1 MSTSVTLA
9 ALSPEFS
16 RFVQALIEGLS
27 LAAIYALL
35 ALGFVI
41 IYKSTNVLSFAQP
54 AFLLFGAYAASYVSM
69 TLGWGFWPGVIIGI
83 GAAAFLGAASERA
96 VIRPMIGKPAFAVAI
111 LTIGLDIAIRV
122 VTNQLIGT
130 DVRAIGTPNPA
141 GIGAPLLPWGSEPWR
156 LGATDG
162 IGGVVVQ
169 PRVVALVITTVILV
183 SGLVLFFQRSRMGL
197 AMRAAA
203 LDQEVTQAQGVSVG
217 RVFSLAWILGGALA
231 AVAGI
236 MGATSFTGLTQSNFI
251 VALKALP
258 VIVVGGLDSIGGA
271 ILGSLIIGMSE
282 ALTSTYQ
289 AQYAPWLGGNFSQVV
304 PWVVMLV
311 VLLVR
316 PYGLFGTEE
325 VERV

>member
-1 MSTSVTLA
+1 MIGSVSLA
-9 ALSPEFS
+9 AMSPELS
-16 RFVQALIEGLS
+16 RLLQAVVEGLS

-54 AFLLFGAYAASYVSM
+54 ALLLFGAYAASYASM
-69 TLGWGFWPGVIIGI
+69 TLGWGFWPGVTIGI
-83 GAAAFLGAASERA
+83 AAAALLGAVSERT
-96 VIRPMIGKPAFAVAI
+96 VIRPMVGKPVFAVAI

-130 DVRAIGTPNPA
+130 DVRAVGTPNPA
-141 GIGAPLLPWGSEPWR
+141 GIGAPVLPWGNEPWR

-169 PRVVALVITTVILV
+169 PRVLALVLTTTVLV
-183 SGLVLFFQRSRMGL
+183 TGLLVFFQRSRMGL

-203 LDQEVTQAQGVSVG
+203 LDQEVTQAQGVNVG

-236 MGATSFTGLTQSNFI
+236 MGASSFTGLTQSSFI

-258 VIVVGGLDSIGGA
+258 AIVVGGMDSVGGA
-271 ILGSLIIGMSE
+271 IVGALIIGMTE
-282 ALTSTYQ
+282 ALTSSYQ
-289 AQYAPWLGGNFSQVV
+289 SQYAPWLGGNFSQVV

-316 PYGLFGTEE
+316 PYGLYGTEE